1 MISYPPPKKKK
12 PLGVVIHKCIIR
24 TEEAGAEGWKLVQPS
39 VHTEFQTSQDYMQRP
54 CSDTKITKDV
64 ITHGKRIPTRLA
76 SEPQD

>member
-1 MISYPPPKKKK
+1 MPAIPVLRKWAD
-12 PLGVVIHKCIIR
+12 LD
-24 TEEAGAEGWKLVQPS
+24 EFEAKLVY
-39 VHTEFQTSQDYMQRP
+39 TEFQTSQDYMQRP